1 MMSFG
6 QCGKWFVS
14 ILLFIFLASGS
25 AAAGPKGS
33 AISYEETV
41 AQWKSYQDVADWFA
55 GSFGYD
61 RSKLL
66 SRRQIPQSPA
76 ETFRLKK
83 GVCYDAA
90 NFTID
95 ALNRIKPG
103 YNAKVVFIKNRLG
116 PPHHWVA
123 AFTENGKLYIL
134 DYGASMKWSRMNG
147 THGPYESLKDY
158 ERFLSSLTME
168 GFILE
173 YAVYRGFDE
182 KLPER

>member
-1 MMSFG
+1 MKSCG
-6 QCGKWFVS
+6 KYGKWFFS
-14 ILLFIFLASGS
+14 ILLCIFLAPC
-25 AAAGPKGS
+25 ATAAGPEGS
-33 AISYEETV
+33 AVSYEETV
-41 AQWKSYQDVADWFA
+41 AQWKSYHDVAHWLA

-61 RSKLL
+61 KSKLL
-66 SRRQIPQSPA
+66 SKRQIPQSPT

-95 ALNRIKPG
+95 ALNRINPG
-103 YNAKVVFIKNRLG
+103 YKAKAVFIKNRLG

-134 DYGASMKWSRMNG
+134 DYGASMRWSRMNG
-147 THGPYESLKDY
+147 IHGPYESLADY

-168 GFILE
+168 QFILE
-173 YAVYRGFDE
+173 YAVYRDF
-182 KLPER
+182 

>member
-1 MMSFG
+1 MKS
-6 QCGKWFVS
+6 CGKCSKWLVS
-14 ILLFIFLASGS
+14 ILLCIFLASGS
-25 AAAGPKGS
+25 AAAGPKVS
-33 AISYEETV
+33 AVSYEETV
-41 AQWKSYQDVADWFA
+41 AQWKSYHDVAHWFA

-61 RSKLL
+61 KTKLL
-66 SRRQIPQSPA
+66 SKRQIPQSPA
-76 ETFRLKK
+76 ETFRIKK

-95 ALNRIKPG
+95 ALNRINPG
-103 YNAKVVFIKNRLG
+103 YKAKAVFIKNRLG

-134 DYGASMKWSRMNG
+134 DYGASVRWSRMNG
-147 THGPYESLKDY
+147 IHGPYESLADY

-173 YAVYRGFDE
+173 SAVYRD
-182 KLPER
+182 L

>member
-1 MMSFG
+1 MSFG
-6 QCGKWFVS
+6 QCSKWFVS
-14 ILLFIFLASGS
+14 ILLFIILASGS

-33 AISYEETV
+33 AFSYEETV
-41 AQWKSYQDVADWFA
+41 AEWFA

-61 RSKLL
+61 RAKLL
-66 SRRQIPQSPA
+66 SKRQIPQSPA

-103 YNAKVVFIKNRLG
+103 YNAKVVYIKNRLG

-147 THGPYESLKDY
+147 IHGPYESLKDY
-158 ERFLSSLTME
+158 ERFLSSLTIE

>member
-1 MMSFG
+1 MKS
-6 QCGKWFVS
+6 CGKYGNWFFS
-14 ILLFIFLASGS
+14 ILLCIFLAPC
-25 AAAGPKGS
+25 ATAAGPEGS
-33 AISYEETV
+33 AVSYEETV
-41 AQWKSYQDVADWFA
+41 AQWKSYRDVADWFR

-61 RSKLL
+61 ISKLRNRGH
-66 SRRQIPQSPA
+66 SPQSPA

-95 ALNRIKPG
+95 ALNRINPG
-103 YNAKVVFIKNRLG
+103 YKAKAVFIKNRLG

-134 DYGASMKWSRMNG
+134 DYGASMRWSRMNG
-147 THGPYESLKDY
+147 IHGPYESLADY

-168 GFILE
+168 QFILE
-173 YAVYRGFDE
+173 YAVYRDF
-182 KLPER
+182 